1 MILIIPMHI
10 MIHIIVG
17 DPGSLLILALASAW
31 AMDMEAMDMEAMVIR
46 PMVGVTRPMA
56 GDTLITDT
64 DHTGQVIIVDT
75 TMVIMAEADMD
86 TIIPHL
92 ITPIL
97 KDVVASMVTVSPGQD
112 IRDMAPGT

>member
-1 MILIIPMHI
+1 
-10 MIHIIVG
+10 
-17 DPGSLLILALASAW
+17 
-31 AMDMEAMDMEAMVIR
+31 MDMVDMEVMVAMV
-46 PMVGVTRPMA
+46 VGVTHPMA
-56 GDTLITDT
+56 GVILITDM

-75 TMVIMAEADMD
+75 TMAIMAAADMD

-112 IRDMAPGT
+112 IRDMAPGM